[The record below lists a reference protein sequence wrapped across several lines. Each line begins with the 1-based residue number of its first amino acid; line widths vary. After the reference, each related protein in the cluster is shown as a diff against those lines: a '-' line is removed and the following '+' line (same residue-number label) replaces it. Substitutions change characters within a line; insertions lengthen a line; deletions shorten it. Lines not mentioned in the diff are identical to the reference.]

1 MVTRRTRLMSDIEQ
15 SFQEVYQSLVIDRS
29 LDGSFQQRRN
39 NYRVFSRSESC
50 LTLHKCSGTSTKVR
64 EEKKNVNLKDST
76 LISKKHHCVEAFES
90 SERRNSSYPDCTLT
104 PKQRQKTEPELFRS
118 NSDEKKQD
126 SSLPLLLLDDDNIV
140 SEQTSFNE
148 QESFSFQ
155 STSNEINECYEDDL
169 YKVKETTDKQ
179 ILCESCCKLHRK
191 AIKHK
196 TASIKKPKI
205 LDPNHWCCDFWMMV
219 YRTPLVVNVSRRKRR
234 LRDILKVL
242 ERCGWKRTVVTC
254 GKCSRAHPFLQR
266 NLRACKNAQK
276 AFFKYRQKRSQIKG
290 GSSACKSN
298 ANLQKMRTSQNSE
311 KVKKPFVFVIDS
323 SQEEDADLILKEQKR
338 KTDTKRRSLNKS
350 KLVCNL
356 SSPHSQKQDYNR
368 SEKTALVRHTQL
380 NSCNLSKNSPSEFFI
395 EESEDSECSNIVRS
409 ETTPQESSES
419 FTWVNCGSFR
429 QMLAKLNSG
438 CLRSAAIKEH

>member
-90 SERRNSSYPDCTLT
+90 SERRNSSYPD
-104 PKQRQKTEPELFRS
+104 
-118 NSDEKKQD
+118 
-126 SSLPLLLLDDDNIV
+126 
-140 SEQTSFNE
+140 
-148 QESFSFQ
+148 
-155 STSNEINECYEDDL
+155 Y
-169 YKVKETTDKQ
+169 
-179 ILCESCCKLHRK
+179 
-191 AIKHK
+191 
-196 TASIKKPKI
+196 
-205 LDPNHWCCDFWMMV
+205 PNHWCCDFWMMV